1 MSSPGVAFV
10 PQEFPNGASFSLDP
24 SAAAEVRSIATKT
37 GVPPSQLI
45 GIALRM
51 LSIAV
56 EAKSKKRRV
65 FVTSQS
71 GYPIEEINIAA

>member
-1 MSSPGVAFV
+1 MALL
-10 PQEFPNGASFSLDP
+10 QEEFPNGVSFSLD
-24 SAAAEVRSIATKT
+24 SIAAAEVERISTTT
-37 GVPPSQLI
+37 GVPPNQLI

-65 FVTSQS
+65 LVTTRT
-71 GYPIEEINIAA
+71 GFPIEEIDVAA

>member
-1 MSSPGVAFV
+1 MSSPGVAIL
-10 PQEFPNGASFSLDP
+10 PEEFPNGRSFTLDP
-24 SAAAEVRSIATKT
+24 IAAADVQRIATKT
-37 GVPPSQLI
+37 GVPPNQLI

-65 FVTSQS
+65 LVTSQT
-71 GYPIEEINIAA
+71 GFPIEEINVAA